1 MSSPSTAAPGGRK
14 RLRSETPS
22 ACSRV
27 LQQRELLEN
36 ILFQLPVSDLLNR

>member
-1 MSSPSTAAPGGRK
+1 MSSPSTAVPGRK
-14 RLRSETPS
+14 RPRSATPS
-22 ACSRV
+22 ACSKV